1 VTGQISSAWNWI
13 RVCEEMRMTTQAD
26 IESKERDLV
35 VKCIGEAYEALHLM
49 PGVDANGPV
58 LVWLADQFV
67 QIQRRA
73 DQAS

>member
-1 VTGQISSAWNWI
+1 
-13 RVCEEMRMTTQAD
+13 MTTQAD
-26 IESKERDLV
+26 VGSKERDLV

-49 PGVDANGPV
+49 PGVDENGPV

-73 DQAS
+73 DQPS

>member
-1 VTGQISSAWNWI
+1 
-13 RVCEEMRMTTQAD
+13 MTTQTD
-26 IESKERDLV
+26 IGSKERDLV

-58 LVWLADQFV
+58 LVWLAEQFM

-73 DQAS
+73 DKAS